1 MLCGLKEVV
10 VGYWLKEIVKGAD
23 LEPLDSILAE
33 SSREDDSCAFRKH
46 PGKLHPAEAWH
57 LNVAEQEINRL
68 VLYELESVNHYA
80 TYISHSGMF
89 SEVLILRRQR

>member
-1 MLCGLKEVV
+1 MLGGLKEVV

-68 VLYELESVNHYA
+68 VLYELESGRGARKCPFELQKRSLLN
-80 TYISHSGMF
+80 I
-89 SEVLILRRQR
+89 